1 MSRYAL
7 AFTLAVSFSMPMVM
21 QADDHD
27 KHDGDHQ
34 RRYYDQSHRDYHQW
48 NDDEDRNFNLFLGER
63 HIQVHAWT
71 RAKSRE
77 QQEYWKWRHEHP
89 DAHR

>member
-1 MSRYAL
+1 MTRYAF
-7 AFTLAVSFSMPMVM
+7 AFTLAVGLSMPMFM

-27 KHDGDHQ
+27 HHDRDHE
-34 RRYYDQSHRDYHQW
+34 RRYYDKSHRDYHQW
-48 NDDEDRNFNLFLGER
+48 NDDEDRNFILFLGER

-71 RAKSRE
+71 RARPRE

-89 DAHR
+89 DEHR